1 MVVAISKVQFRLQAN
16 SCTAATAT
24 RLTSMSRRATSARF
38 WPIVSRRSLI
48 SNLRNE
54 PSCKGGALRK
64 LEVDFGGCYAL
75 SFSTVN
81 RFRSTVH
88 ALALSGRPVCDHTHT
103 RRPGPTTCPKNAVTR
118 HWCRFGG
125 ISVPST
131 SLQLR
136 DKPYKSIL
144 PRDGQKPIGCRQ
156 VIVAAGPVLPDNS
169 ISWMKALSRPGGS
182 FNELPAL

>member
-1 MVVAISKVQFRLQAN
+1 MTGGRAIELRHGTVRQHFLLHFFSWPGGILPCALSRMVVAISKVQFRLQAN

-64 LEVDFGGCYAL
+64 LEADFGGCYAL

-88 ALALSGRPVCDHTHT
+88 TLALGGRPVCDHKLQAGATT
-103 RRPGPTTCPKNAVTR
+103 QMASQCFGEKPATAMNRRACQLSGSNL
-118 HWCRFGG
+118 CR
-125 ISVPST
+125 
-131 SLQLR
+131 
-136 DKPYKSIL
+136 
-144 PRDGQKPIGCRQ
+144 
-156 VIVAAGPVLPDNS
+156 
-169 ISWMKALSRPGGS
+169 
-182 FNELPAL
+182 

>member
-24 RLTSMSRRATSARF
+24 RLTSMTRRATSARF
-38 WPIVSRRSLI
+38 WPIVTRRSLI

-81 RFRSTVH
+81 RFRSTVQ
-88 ALALSGRPVCDHTHT
+88 ALALSGPPVCDHIVMSYCA
-103 RRPGPTTCPKNAVTR
+103 RLVCKNGQRSGDYLWSPHFRASAIQK
-118 HWCRFGG
+118 FG
-125 ISVPST
+125 
-131 SLQLR
+131 
-136 DKPYKSIL
+136 
-144 PRDGQKPIGCRQ
+144 
-156 VIVAAGPVLPDNS
+156 
-169 ISWMKALSRPGGS
+169 
-182 FNELPAL
+182 